1 MIMAKVDDKENG
13 MGIEKE
19 DYFEKVEVS
28 GMLDSGSSER
38 KTITITAV
46 IFSQP
51 SLTDKFCT
59 L

>member
-28 GMLDSGSSER
+28 GMLDSGSSE
-38 KTITITAV
+38 
-46 IFSQP
+46 
-51 SLTDKFCT
+51 
-59 L
+59 